1 MICTGPNHTG
11 DDGQVQSLAGLHLGS
26 QSLGFTC
33 QWGDCKEPFQS
44 RSDLLNHLRGV
55 HLQADVIQ
63 AHKRATLDPPSYHGF
78 LSPNHPLV
86 PNLICDWEHCH
97 EELTPFKAPGP
108 SNLNGFDASL
118 LALSNHVFNQHL
130 GLDPYGQHFLHTQ
143 QPLSAPQSYSYQQQ
157 QLQNQG
163 TLFNPNGIPPSRS
176 LRWPTQDARE
186 WWTPKAA
193 DYFGQSNELDHG
205 CWSDISQSPTWSE
218 TSPNH
223 GHMERNG
230 TTRYD
235 PYPPSCRATSAL
247 RSSQSKAQAK
257 LQSKAPPKVPLRESP
272 PATQSNGAIAAH
284 GTNKATS
291 HGVGSSTSTA
301 GAANSGTFCCHWTG
315 CTEAGFDFGSS
326 DSLTAH
332 ITTQHVGRGKK
343 TYDCFWDGCDRN
355 REKSFPSKQKIL
367 RHLQV
372 CSSPLL
378 SPSRPLFSVLILRI
392 RVIRGI
398 DLLSVNSA
406 TSAFRSRHR
415 CNSICGDT
423 QMKVGL
429 LSIKCILYWE
439 LCAYK
444 GDVQSRMFA
453 TSLGVGKR
461 LLLQVDC
468 AFTSGFTTAR
478 NHSSV
483 QSAEEASPKVRT
495 CLNMC
500 VLDSLHG
507 LWVHYEHLH
516 YYL

>member
-11 DDGQVQSLAGLHLGS
+11 DDGQVQSLASMHLGS
-26 QSLGFTC
+26 QSPGFTC
-33 QWGDCKEPFQS
+33 QWGDCKESLQS

-55 HLQADVIQ
+55 HLQADAIQ
-63 AHKRATLDPPSYHGF
+63 AHKRATLDPPSYHGY
-78 LSPNHPLV
+78 LSPNYPLV

-130 GLDPYGQHFLHTQ
+130 GLDPYGQHFFHTQ
-143 QPLSAPQSYSYQQQ
+143 QPLSAPQPYSYQQPQ
-157 QLQNQG
+157 QQNLG
-163 TLFNPNGIPPSRS
+163 TLFDPNGIPPSRS

-193 DYFGQSNELDHG
+193 DYFGQSNELDQG
-205 CWSDISQSPTWSE
+205 CWSDVSQSPTWSE

-223 GHMERNG
+223 GHIERNG

-247 RSSQSKAQAK
+247 RSSQSKVQAK

-272 PATQSNGAIAAH
+272 PATQSNGTVTAH
-284 GTNKATS
+284 GTSKATS
-291 HGVGSSTSTA
+291 HGVGSSTSTT

-315 CTEAGFDFGSS
+315 CAEAGFDFGSS

-372 CSSPLL
+372 CLQLPL
-378 SPSRPLFSVLILRI
+378 SPSRPLFSFQSVIGADTEHQSHTGHRPFECDLCHERFSEQASLQQHMRRHTNESRCPVHREHSVL
-392 RVIRGI
+392 GI
-398 DLLSVNSA
+398 TRL
-406 TSAFRSRHR
+406 
-415 CNSICGDT
+415 
-423 QMKVGL
+423 Q
-429 LSIKCILYWE
+429 
-439 LCAYK
+439 
-444 GDVQSRMFA
+444 GDVQSRMCA
-453 TSLGVGKR
+453 TFLGVGKR

-478 NHSSV
+478 SHSSV
-483 QSAEEASPKVRT
+483 QNAEEASPKVQT

-500 VLDSLHG
+500 VLDSSHRPWLH
-507 LWVHYEHLH
+507 
-516 YYL
+516 